1 MGSVVMQEELN
12 ILIQAQYPLIYLVTS
27 EEERAEQTIAA
38 IAQAKPLRR
47 VYLWTV
53 TRGIVEYGQPRNAT
67 QHNRVSPEAA
77 IEWVMRQ
84 QEPGIFVFKDLHP
97 FIDSPAVNRWLRDA
111 VASFKGTKKTILLMS
126 PVQTVPIELE
136 KEVAVIDFAMPS
148 MGELDQVLTQQLDQ
162 NKTRRITTETREKLL
177 KAALG
182 LTRDEAEKVY
192 RKAQFTAG
200 CLTEEEVDIVL
211 SEKKQLIRR
220 NGILEYI
227 EEDETIDSVG
237 GLEEL
242 KRWLKQR
249 SDAFT
254 ERARE
259 YGLPQPKGMLILGVP
274 GCGKSLIAK
283 TTSRLWGLPLL
294 RLDMGRVYDGSMVG
308 RSEANLRN
316 ALKTAES
323 ISPAIL
329 FIDEMDKAFAG
340 STGSADSDGGTS
352 SRIFG
357 SFLTWMQ
364 EKTSPVFVMATA
376 NRVERLPGEFLRKG
390 RFDELFFVDLPNA
403 EERKDIFRIHLS
415 KRRREIERFDLDQ
428 LANVCDGFSGA
439 EIEQAL
445 VAAMYEAFAQDREF
459 TQLDIIAAS
468 RATMPLSKT
477 MTEQVTALRD
487 WARQRARPAA
497 SSVAEYQ
504 RLEF

>member
-1 MGSVVMQEELN
+1 MKEELN
-12 ILIQAQYPLIYLVTS
+12 ILIQAQYPLIYLITP
-27 EEERAEQTIAA
+27 EEERAEQA
-38 IAQAKPLRR
+38 IARIARDYTEHRQ
-47 VYLWTV
+47 VFVWTV
-53 TRGIVEYGQPRNAT
+53 TRGIVEYGQPRQMN
-67 QHNRVSPEAA
+67 QHNTVSPEAA
-77 IEWVMRQ
+77 LEWVVRQ
-84 QEPGIFVFKDLHP
+84 KDPGIYIFKDLHP
-97 FIDSPAVNRWLRDA
+97 FVDGAVVTRWLRDA
-111 VASFKGTKKTILLMS
+111 IAGFKGTDKVIILMS
-126 PVQTVPIELE
+126 PIQQIPIELE
-136 KEVAVIDFAMPS
+136 KEVAVLDYPLPNLS
-148 MGELDQVLTQQLDQ
+148 ELDRVLSAQLRRSKSR
-162 NKTRRITTETREKLL
+162 NIKTEAREKLL

-182 LTRDEAEKVY
+182 LTKDEAEKVY
-192 RKAQFTAG
+192 RKAQVKAG
-200 CLTEEEVDIVL
+200 RLTEQEVEIVL

-227 EEDETIDSVG
+227 EEDETINSVG

-242 KRWLKQR
+242 KRWLRQR

-323 ISPAIL
+323 ISPVIL
-329 FIDEMDKAFAG
+329 FIDELDKSFAG
-340 STGSADSDGGTS
+340 GAGSGDSDGGTS
-352 SRIFG
+352 NRIFG

-390 RFDELFFVDLPNA
+390 RFDEIFFVDLPTPG
-403 EERKDIFRIHLS
+403 ERQDIFRIHLG
-415 KRRREIERFDLDQ
+415 KRRSDITRFDLEQ
-428 LANVCDGFSGA
+428 LAKVSDGFSGA
-439 EIEQAL
+439 EIEQAII
-445 VAAMYEAFAQDREF
+445 AAMYDAFAQDRGF
-459 TQLDIIAAS
+459 TQLDIIAAIK
-468 RATMPLSKT
+468 ATLPLSRT

-487 WARQRARPAA
+487 WARQRARPASA
-497 SSVAEYQ
+497 SVAEYQ

>member
-1 MGSVVMQEELN
+1 MQEELS

-27 EEERAEQTIAA
+27 EEERAEQAISL
-38 IAQAKPLRR
+38 IAQAKPQQR
-47 VYLWTV
+47 VFIWTV
-53 TRGIVEYGQPRNAT
+53 THGVVEYGQPRSVT
-67 QHNRVSPEAA
+67 QHNTVSPEAA
-77 IEWVMRQ
+77 IEWVVRQ
-84 QEPGIFVFKDLHP
+84 RDPGIFVFKDLHP
-97 FIDSPAVNRWLRDA
+97 FVDSPAVTRWLRDA
-111 VASFKGTKKTILLMS
+111 IASFKASNKTIIMMS
-126 PVQTVPIELE
+126 PVQQIPIELE
-136 KEVAVIDFAMPS
+136 KEVVMLDFPLPDMA
-148 MGELDQVLTQQLDQ
+148 ELNQVLSQQLERSRS
-162 NKTRRITTETREKLL
+162 KRITTEVREKLL

-192 RKAQFTAG
+192 RKAHVTAG
-200 CLTEEEVDIVL
+200 RLTESEVDIVL
-211 SEKKQLIRR
+211 SEKQQLIRR

-242 KRWLKQR
+242 KHWLKQR

-283 TTSRLWGLPLL
+283 TTARLWGLPLL

-323 ISPAIL
+323 ISPGIL
-329 FIDEMDKAFAG
+329 FIDEIDKAFAG

-364 EKTSPVFVMATA
+364 EKKSPVFVMATA

-390 RFDELFFVDLPNA
+390 RFDEIFFVDLPN
-403 EERKDIFRIHLS
+403 EQERTDIFQIHLS
-415 KRRREIERFDLDQ
+415 KRRRDSNRFDLPQ
-428 LANVCDGFSGA
+428 LAKVSEGFSGA
-439 EIEQAL
+439 EIEQAII
-445 VAAMYEAFAQDREF
+445 AAMYEAFAQDREF
-459 TQLDIIAAS
+459 SQLDIIAAIKS
-468 RATMPLSKT
+468 TLPLSKT
-477 MTEQVTALRD
+477 MSEQVTALRD

-504 RLEF
+504 RMEF

>member
-1 MGSVVMQEELN
+1 MKEELN
-12 ILIQAQYPLIYLVTS
+12 ILVQAQYPLIYLVTS
-27 EEERAEQTIAA
+27 EEERSEQAIAA
-38 IAQAKPLRR
+38 IAQAKPQRR
-47 VYLWTV
+47 VFVWTV
-53 TRGIVEYGQPRNAT
+53 THGIVEYGQPRNVT
-67 QHNRVSPEAA
+67 QHNTVSPQTA
-77 IEWVMRQ
+77 IEWVIRQ
-84 QEPGIFVFKDLHP
+84 KEPGIFIFKDLHP
-97 FIDSPAVNRWLRDA
+97 FIDNAEVTRWLRDA
-111 VASFKGTKKTILLMS
+111 IAGFKDTQKTIVLMS
-126 PVQTVPIELE
+126 PVQNVPIELE
-136 KEVAVIDFAMPS
+136 KEVVVLDFPLPT
-148 MGELDQVLTQQLDQ
+148 MGELNDVLTQKLDE
-162 NKTRRITTETREKLL
+162 TRSRRISTETREKLL

-192 RKAQFTAG
+192 RKAYVTAG
-200 CLTEEEVDIVL
+200 KLTESEVDVVL

-242 KRWLKQR
+242 KHWLRQR
-249 SDAFT
+249 SNAFT

-283 TTSRLWGLPLL
+283 TTSRLWGLPLI

-329 FIDEMDKAFAG
+329 FIDEIDKAFAG
-340 STGSADSDGGTS
+340 SAGSADSDGGTS

-364 EKTSPVFVMATA
+364 EKSSPVFVMATA
-376 NRVERLPGEFLRKG
+376 NRVERLPSEFLRKG
-390 RFDELFFVDLPNA
+390 RFDEIFFVDLPNSQ
-403 EERKDIFRIHLS
+403 ERREIFQIHLS
-415 KRRREIERFDLDQ
+415 KRRRDIERFDLDQ
-428 LANVCDGFSGA
+428 LVNICEGFSGA

-445 VAAMYEAFAQDREF
+445 IAAMYEAFAQDREF
-459 TQLDIIAAS
+459 TQLDIIAAIK
-468 RATMPLSKT
+468 ATLPLSKT
-477 MTEQVTALRD
+477 MSEQVTALRD

-497 SSVAEYQ
+497 ASVAEYQ
-504 RLEF
+504 RMEF

>member
-1 MGSVVMQEELN
+1 MKEELN

-27 EEERAEQTIAA
+27 EEERAEQAIATIA
-38 IAQAKPLRR
+38 QNKPQHR
-47 VYLWTV
+47 VFVWTV
-53 TRGIVEYGQPRNAT
+53 THGIVEYGQPRNTT
-67 QHNRVSPEAA
+67 QHNTVSPEAA
-77 IEWVMRQ
+77 IEWVIRQ
-84 QEPGIFVFKDLHP
+84 KDPGIYIFKDLHP
-97 FIDSPAVNRWLRDA
+97 FIESPATTRWLRDA
-111 VASFKGTKKTILLMS
+111 IASFKGTQKTIVLMS
-126 PVQTVPIELE
+126 PVQQIPIELE
-136 KEVAVIDFAMPS
+136 KEVVVIDFPLPTMA
-148 MGELDQVLTQQLDQ
+148 ELDRVLTQQLTEIR
-162 NKTRRITTETREKLL
+162 NRRITTEAREKLL

-192 RKAQFTAG
+192 RKAYVTANR
-200 CLTEEEVDIVL
+200 LTEAEVDIIL

-220 NGILEYI
+220 NGILEFI

-242 KRWLKQR
+242 KKWLKQR
-249 SDAFT
+249 SNAFT

-283 TTSRLWGLPLL
+283 TTARLWGLPLL

-323 ISPAIL
+323 ISPVVL
-329 FIDEMDKAFAG
+329 FIDELDKAFAG
-340 STGSADSDGGTS
+340 SAGSADSDGGTS

-390 RFDELFFVDLPNA
+390 RFDEIFFVDLPTK
-403 EERKDIFRIHLS
+403 EERKEIFNIHLR
-415 KRRREIERFDLDQ
+415 KRRREITRFDLEQ
-428 LANVCDGFSGA
+428 LANISEGFSGA
-439 EIEQAL
+439 EIEQAII
-445 VAAMYEAFAQDREF
+445 AAMYDAFAQDREF
-459 TQLDIIAAS
+459 TQLDIIAAIKS
-468 RATMPLSKT
+468 TLPLSKT

-497 SSVAEYQ
+497 SVVAEYQ

>member
-1 MGSVVMQEELN
+1 MKEELSV
-12 ILIQAQYPLIYLVTS
+12 LIKAKYPLIYLVTH
-27 EEERAEQTIAA
+27 EEERAEEA
-38 IAQAKPLRR
+38 IYKVAQQKTEHPRM
-47 VYLWTV
+47 YLWTV
-53 TRGIVEYGQPRNAT
+53 THGMVEYGQPKQTT
-67 QHNRVSPEAA
+67 QHNTVSPEAA
-77 IEWVMRQ
+77 IEWVVRQ
-84 QEPGIFVFKDLHP
+84 KEPAIYVFKDLHP
-97 FIDSPAVNRWLRDA
+97 FIDAPGTTRWLRDA
-111 VASFKGTKKTILLMS
+111 IASFKNTDKIIILMS
-126 PVQTVPIELE
+126 PVQQVPIELE
-136 KEVAVIDFAMPS
+136 KEVVVLDFDLPAL
-148 MGELDQVLTQQLDQ
+148 GELDEVLSESLKKGGK
-162 NKTRRITTETREKLL
+162 NKRLNAQTREKLL

-192 RKAQFTAG
+192 RKAQVKAG
-200 CLTEEEVDIVL
+200 RLTESEVDIIL

-220 NGILEYI
+220 NGILDYI
-227 EEDETIDSVG
+227 EEDETIAGVG
-237 GLEEL
+237 GLDEL
-242 KRWLKQR
+242 KKWLKQR

-316 ALKTAES
+316 AIKTAES

-329 FIDEMDKAFAG
+329 FIDELDKAFAG
-340 STGSADSDGGTS
+340 GAGSGDSDGGTS

-376 NRVERLPGEFLRKG
+376 NRVDRLPGEFLRKG
-390 RFDELFFVDLPNA
+390 RFDEIFFVDLPSLQ
-403 EERKDIFRIHLS
+403 ERADIFKIHLG
-415 KRRREIERFDLDQ
+415 KRRDDLERFDIEQ
-428 LANVCDGFSGA
+428 LAKVADGFSGA
-439 EIEQAL
+439 ELEQA
-445 VAAMYEAFAQDREF
+445 VIAAMYEAFAQDREF
-459 TQLDIIAAS
+459 TQLDIIAAVKS
-468 RATMPLSKT
+468 TLPLSRT

-487 WARQRARPAA
+487 WARQRARPASA
-497 SSVAEYQ
+497 SVAEYQ